1 MIHVVHMP
9 NDHSISEP
17 TIRCPSC
24 QTEIRL
30 TESLA
35 APMLAAKQ
43 KEFEEREA
51 RIVQQRLKLE
61 SDSKEQEK
69 QFAVRLEA
77 EQAKSLKLVEEARAK
92 VAVVEKE
99 KARQAVR
106 DEIEVKNAQVAEL
119 LQLGKDSAAKLASAQ
134 KDQAEA
140 VKAKREFDEKSAA
153 MELTI
158 EQGISQQIGP
168 ERDKAVRQAQEQF
181 ATQLSE
187 ERLKNE
193 QLRKSLEEANRKA
206 SQGSQ
211 QSQGEALEL
220 QLEGMLREKFPF
232 DTLAAVPTGQ
242 HGGDCLHTIKN
253 SQQQA
258 CGTIIWEFKRT
269 KSWSDGWLSKL
280 RYDQGIAKADVA
292 VIVSF
297 ALPKEVEVFDL
308 RDGVWVV
315 HPRASVPVAMMLRDA
330 LLKLAAARTSSQG
343 QATKAEMV
351 YQYITGNAFRQ
362 RISAVVEAFTI
373 MQDDLA
379 KERIAIEKQWSK
391 RSKQLELMMK
401 ATTGLYGDLQGIAG
415 GSVPEINGMELKRL
429 EE

>member
-1 MIHVVHMP
+1 MP
-9 NDHSISEP
+9 NDQSNSEP

-51 RIVQQRLKLE
+51 RIAQQRVKLE

-77 EQAKSLKLVEEARAK
+77 DRVKSLKLVEEERGK
-92 VAVVEKE
+92 VAVVERE

-106 DEIEVKNAQVAEL
+106 EQIEARDAQVAEL
-119 LQLGKDSAAKLASAQ
+119 MQLGKDSAAKLAAAQ

-140 VKAKREFDEKSAA
+140 IKAKRELDEKTAA

-158 EQGISQQIGP
+158 QQGISQQIGL
-168 ERDKAVRQAQEQF
+168 EKEKTRREVEQ
-181 ATQLSE
+181 QMS
-187 ERLKNE
+187 LKFDE
-193 QLRKSLEEANRKA
+193 KDHMIDSMKKTIDELKRKSE
-206 SQGSQ
+206 QGSQ

-232 DTLAAVPTGQ
+232 DTIEPVAKGQ
-242 HGGDCLHTIKN
+242 HGGDCLHTIT
-253 SQQQA
+253 SAQQQA

-269 KSWSDGWLSKL
+269 KSWSDGWLTKL

-315 HPRASVPVAMMLRDA
+315 HPRASLPVAMMLRDA

-343 QATKAEMV
+343 QATNAEMV

-362 RISAVVEAFTI
+362 RIGAVVEAFTV

-415 GSVPEINGMELKRL
+415 GSVPEIDGMELKRL